1 MFPRSIVFNKKHHW
15 QKNVMKLQPL
25 MINYGRWQFNGFKH
39 FLEFSPRKP
48 GEMIHFDDCAYF
60 SNGLVKNHQLESHQ
74 VLAQLF
80 FFETGAPTPWVRT
93 LTLILTMPSTT
104 CLVMTDGF
112 FFRQNAEKP
121 QEICHF
127 WTKKRQKTPTN
138 IPQIV
143 VGETCCDKQHQK
155 MIEDERRLQ
164 YF

>member
-15 QKNVMKLQPL
+15 QKKLWSFNLWWSTTVGGSL
-25 MINYGRWQFNGFKH
+25 MVSNNFWNFHPETR
-39 FLEFSPRKP
+39 
-48 GEMIHFDDCAYF
+48 EMIHFDDCAYF

-112 FFRQNAEKP
+112 FSAKCREAAGNTPLLNEK
-121 QEICHF
+121 E
-127 WTKKRQKTPTN
+127 TKNTHKHPADRC
-138 IPQIV
+138 
-143 VGETCCDKQHQK
+143 GETCCDKQHQK

>member
-39 FLEFSPRKP
+39 CLEFSPRNP
-48 GEMIHFDDCAYF
+48 GKWSILTTAHIFQMGWWF
-60 SNGLVKNHQLESHQ
+60 NHQLESHQ

-104 CLVMTDGF
+104 CLVMTDVF
-112 FFRQNAEKP
+112 FLRRRRNDATTFERKRD
-121 QEICHF
+121 
-127 WTKKRQKTPTN
+127 KKHPN
-138 IPQIV
+138 
-143 VGETCCDKQHQK
+143 QHQTS
-155 MIEDERRLQ
+155 RRSLWGKGVLLKSVVEKCCIRRW
-164 YF
+164 